1 MDIILYILPVFL
13 IVLLLPKYFM
23 VLLAKCVDNAL
34 FREKIIDKEI
44 RRKLYRNGVIADLI
58 ASFSMIVIG
67 FIQNIIE
74 SPSYYFTDL
83 EDYLEC
89 FNLNF
94 FSFFNAPFY
103 SSQSMFKGS
112 FLFILV
118 TIIISALISLYFDY
132 FTIFRNPD
140 LTKKQKICTLLIF
153 VLMTAP
159 YYFLISPTLF
169 YKYNLITVG
178 FSRIVEHNY
187 LTKSR
192 GKQGYDEEDIFTL
205 MMVYA
210 SKDGIDERLNLWE
223 WYQI

>member
-1 MDIILYILPVFL
+1 MLDFC
-13 IVLLLPKYFM
+13 KYNSLFGI
-23 VLLAKCVDNAL
+23 NAL

-44 RRKLYRNGVIADLI
+44 RRKLYRNGVFADLI
-58 ASFSMIVIG
+58 ASFSMIVIC
-67 FIQNIIE
+67 FIQNIID

-83 EDYLEC
+83 EDYFEC

-118 TIIISALISLYFDY
+118 TIAISALISLFFDY

-169 YKYNLITVG
+169 YN
-178 FSRIVEHNY
+178 
-187 LTKSR
+187 
-192 GKQGYDEEDIFTL
+192 
-205 MMVYA
+205 
-210 SKDGIDERLNLWE
+210 
-223 WYQI
+223 WYI

>member
-44 RRKLYRNGVIADLI
+44 RRKLYRNGVFADLI

-83 EDYLEC
+83 EDYFEC
-89 FNLNF
+89 FNLHVF
-94 FSFFNAPFY
+94 LFFNAPFY
-103 SSQSMFKGS
+103 STQSMFKGS

-159 YYFLISPTLF
+159 YYFLISPTSF
-169 YKYNLITVG
+169 YN
-178 FSRIVEHNY
+178 
-187 LTKSR
+187 
-192 GKQGYDEEDIFTL
+192 
-205 MMVYA
+205 
-210 SKDGIDERLNLWE
+210 
-223 WYQI
+223 

>member
-44 RRKLYRNGVIADLI
+44 RRKLYRNGVFADLI

-83 EDYLEC
+83 EDYFEC
-89 FNLNF
+89 FNLNV

-132 FTIFRNPD
+132 LTIFRNPD

-169 YKYNLITVG
+169 YN
-178 FSRIVEHNY
+178 
-187 LTKSR
+187 
-192 GKQGYDEEDIFTL
+192 
-205 MMVYA
+205 
-210 SKDGIDERLNLWE
+210 
-223 WYQI
+223 WYI

>member
-1 MDIILYILPVFL
+1 
-13 IVLLLPKYFM
+13 M

-44 RRKLYRNGVIADLI
+44 RRKIYRNGVFADLI

-67 FIQNIIE
+67 FIRNIID

-83 EDYLEC
+83 EDYFEC
-89 FNLNF
+89 FNLNV

-140 LTKKQKICTLLIF
+140 LTKKQKICTLIIF

-169 YKYNLITVG
+169 YN
-178 FSRIVEHNY
+178 
-187 LTKSR
+187 
-192 GKQGYDEEDIFTL
+192 
-205 MMVYA
+205 
-210 SKDGIDERLNLWE
+210 
-223 WYQI
+223 